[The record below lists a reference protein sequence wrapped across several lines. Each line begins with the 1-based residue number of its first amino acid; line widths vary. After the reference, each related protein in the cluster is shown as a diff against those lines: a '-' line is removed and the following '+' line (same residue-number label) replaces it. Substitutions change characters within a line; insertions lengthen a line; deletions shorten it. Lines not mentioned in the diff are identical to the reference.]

1 MVGGRGRGRRVRR
14 AAWPPLA
21 GLPHWDDRG
30 RHPATGGE
38 VWFYK
43 RAQLAAA
50 DLALAGLARFA
61 DLDRLTLMADNLVP
75 HVLRLD
81 GVLRV
86 EPGLVER
93 IERGELL
100 TAGEPEEVELRAVA
114 VTAGRTPGG
123 GWPTGPI

>member
-1 MVGGRGRGRRVRR
+1 M
-14 AAWPPLA
+14 WL
-21 GLPHWDDRG
+21 
-30 RHPATGGE
+30 
-38 VWFYK
+38 YK

-50 DLALAGLARFA
+50 DLALAGLARFS

-86 EPGLVER
+86 DPGLVER

-100 TAGEPEEVELRAVA
+100 AAGQPEEVELRAGA
-114 VTAGRTPGG
+114 VTAGERLVDGLARRGHPTTAAEIDRRLWWRGRLARYKARPRHRTRST
-123 GWPTGPI
+123 WY